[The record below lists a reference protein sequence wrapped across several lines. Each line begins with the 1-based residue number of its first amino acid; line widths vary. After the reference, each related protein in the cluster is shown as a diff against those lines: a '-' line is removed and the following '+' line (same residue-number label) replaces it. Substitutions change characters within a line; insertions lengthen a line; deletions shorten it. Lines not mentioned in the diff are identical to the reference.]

1 MAKQTTEKV
10 VEKITFTKDKILTFK
25 KYSHRIDLLTVLLD
39 ENKAYTTDEVDALID
54 NFMKG
59 KVK

>member
-1 MAKQTTEKV
+1 MAKQTAEKV
-10 VEKITFTKDKILTFK
+10 VETITFTKDKILTFK
-25 KYSHRIDLLTVLLD
+25 RYGNRIDLLTVLLD
-39 ENKAYTTDEVDALID
+39 DSKAYTTDEVDALID

>member
-1 MAKQTTEKV
+1 MAKQTAKKV

-25 KYSHRIDLLTVLLD
+25 RYGNRIDLLTVLLD
-39 ENKAYTTDEVDALID
+39 ENKAYTTEEVDALID